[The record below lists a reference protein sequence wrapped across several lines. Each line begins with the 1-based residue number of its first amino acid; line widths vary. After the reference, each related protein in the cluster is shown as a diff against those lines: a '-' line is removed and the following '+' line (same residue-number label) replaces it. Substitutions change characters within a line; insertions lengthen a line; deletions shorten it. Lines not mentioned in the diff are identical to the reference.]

1 MIKRERFAEDRRLDR
16 AMEVDRRNA
25 MRIEEEI
32 ERKRKEERFL
42 GALGIMEQIEENEQV
57 SSFLSSGGVVCG
69 FCGGGGGGGY
79 GSGEI
84 SSVDGLVLF
93 LMMMLVV
100 VVLILLVGIL
110 MVDWCWCLVFFL
122 VGLVVVEFLPYLTL
136 SCLTLCL
143 N

>member
-69 FCGGGGGGGY
+69 FCGGGGGVY

-110 MVDWCWCLVFFL
+110 VVDWCWCLVFFL